1 MKRDATNTPL
11 IVGDLDDPHVQSVRA
26 ALISRDAPPLVLD
39 IDTVMSAGLTVF
51 EDRAVVSV
59 DGEWIEPSRLRS
71 GWLRRMHRAQWGL
84 GVETGTV
91 EALELGTWHSAY
103 SWMLEDAE
111 IQWVTSPRNLRKAE
125 GKIDQWRAAR
135 QLGIDYPHTMLT
147 TSAQAVRFEYQ
158 CEVIVKPLGS
168 GQFLDGTQMKTVY
181 AESMLPTDPRLENLG
196 KAPFIV
202 QEHIKAKRHWR
213 VVTVGAQVWAGVLPV
228 EPADPADWRRTAENH
243 TSFEEQGDVKADIAN
258 GAIAI
263 AGHFELGYSSQ
274 DWVETSEGRTVLL
287 DVNPSGQW
295 LFLPERVG
303 KEVAMALADRIAG
316 AI

>member
-1 MKRDATNTPL
+1 MKRGVTSAPL
-11 IVGDLDDPHVQSVRA
+11 IVGDIDDPHVQAVRT
-26 ALISRDAPPLVLD
+26 ALISRDSPPLVLD
-39 IDTVMSAGLTVF
+39 LDTVMSAGLTVF
-51 EDRAVVSV
+51 EDRAVVRV
-59 DGEWIEPSRLRS
+59 DGEWIEPSRMRS

-103 SWMLEDAE
+103 SWILEDAG
-111 IQWVTSPRNLRKAE
+111 IQWVTSPQQLRRAE
-125 GKIDQWRAAR
+125 GKLEQWRAAR
-135 QLGIDYPHTMLT
+135 QLGIDYPHTMVT
-147 TSAQAVRFEYQ
+147 TSAQAVRSEYR

-181 AESMLPTDPRLENLG
+181 AESMLPTDPRLDNLG

-202 QEHIKAKRHWR
+202 QERVKAERHWR
-213 VVTVGAQVWAGVLPV
+213 VVTVGAQVWAGVLRV
-228 EPADPADWRRTAENH
+228 EPADPADWRRVAENH
-243 TSFEEQGDVKADIAN
+243 TSFEDHGDVNAEISN

-263 AGHFELGYSSQ
+263 ARHFELGYSSQ
-274 DWVETSEGRTVLL
+274 DWVETSDRRTVLL

-303 KEVAMALADRIAG
+303 EEVAMALADRIAE
-316 AI
+316 AT